1 MENTKMK
8 KSQMRHFE
16 SFSNNV
22 RSSMMINFS
31 VFVPKISALKLFFST
46 FSQRWK
52 KMEDIEKGVET
63 AELWVERLRIA
74 AVEHY
79 SKHHVPQDLKMQKKT
94 VDYVKQNITQS
105 GSVSSEDQDLNQSP
119 INDEPMVKCPLNHST
134 LK

>member
-1 MENTKMK
+1 
-8 KSQMRHFE
+8 
-16 SFSNNV
+16 
-22 RSSMMINFS
+22 
-31 VFVPKISALKLFFST
+31 
-46 FSQRWK
+46 
-52 KMEDIEKGVET
+52 MEDIEKGVET

-119 INDEPMVKCPLNHST
+119 INDEPMVNQSTMFENHRKSRIQHCERSELRLHFKWTKVNKKCQKWSILASF
-134 LK
+134 

>member
-1 MENTKMK
+1 
-8 KSQMRHFE
+8 
-16 SFSNNV
+16 
-22 RSSMMINFS
+22 
-31 VFVPKISALKLFFST
+31 
-46 FSQRWK
+46 
-52 KMEDIEKGVET
+52 MEDIEKGVET

-119 INDEPMVKCPLNHST
+119 INDEPMVKKSLIIWQFDHFSRENSLIKTNIVIWRKNPT
-134 LK
+134 FRIW

>member
-1 MENTKMK
+1 MENTKI
-8 KSQMRHFE
+8 RHFE

>member
-1 MENTKMK
+1 ML
-8 KSQMRHFE
+8 
-16 SFSNNV
+16 
-22 RSSMMINFS
+22 
-31 VFVPKISALKLFFST
+31 PKISALGHNFFLLSVNALLK
-46 FSQRWK
+46 K

-105 GSVSSEDQDLNQSP
+105 GSVSSEDQDLNP
-119 INDEPMVKCPLNHST
+119 PNNEEPMVIMITKW
-134 LK
+134 

>member
-1 MENTKMK
+1 MKNTKMK

-79 SKHHVPQDLKMQKKT
+79 SKHHVPQDLKMQMAIAT
-94 VDYVKQNITQS
+94 TARRFYS
-105 GSVSSEDQDLNQSP
+105 
-119 INDEPMVKCPLNHST
+119 
-134 LK
+134 

>member
-1 MENTKMK
+1 
-8 KSQMRHFE
+8 MRHFE

-22 RSSMMINFS
+22 RSSMIISFFS
-31 VFVPKISALKLFFST
+31 FCAKNKCSLFFSA

>member
-1 MENTKMK
+1 M
-8 KSQMRHFE
+8 HWDII
-16 SFSNNV
+16 FS
-22 RSSMMINFS
+22 
-31 VFVPKISALKLFFST
+31 A
-46 FSQRWK
+46 FSQRAVEK

-105 GSVSSEDQDLNQSP
+105 GSVSSEDQDLNP
-119 INDEPMVKCPLNHST
+119 PNNEEPMVIMITKCPLNHST